1 MRHGDSKYPLLVPL
15 LLAVLAGLLF
25 AFQYQTLAK
34 FSILPPGRSFG
45 APLHFYQ
52 VLAERINFD
61 FIDALL
67 AALLLLA
74 WMSFDVVKRNRRE
87 GRLGLLGR
95 FVVSLWGLSALFAG
109 AGIYFGLT

>member
-1 MRHGDSKYPLLVPL
+1 MNEKPDPMRPEEAEERTGIDSWIEPFFTDSALWPVVLV
-15 LLAVLAGLLF
+15 AAGCF
-25 AFQYQTLAK
+25 ATLGAA
-34 FSILPPGRSFG
+34 ILV
-45 APLHFYQ
+45 A
-52 VLAERINFD
+52 
-61 FIDALL
+61 ALQAGHYAAL
-67 AALLLLA
+67 GALLLLA